1 MRFIDVL
8 RTALAQIRRNK
19 LRSFFTLVGIIV
31 SVGFLVA
38 VIAIIQG
45 MNAYVKENIA
55 DAMVGSNTFQVRR
68 TPLNFALIE
77 DAQWRRMQRR
87 PKVTHADADV
97 VRAAIVDPEAIAIS
111 SGWPTP
117 QSDVVWGNRTLGEVL
132 VFGVSPEYQIVQD
145 YRFAGGEPL
154 SEIDVRERRSV
165 IVIGADVASKL
176 FENVDPVGR
185 QVRIRGGSYTIVGV
199 VAPKGPACRR
209 HRRPS
214 FAS

>member
-1 MRFIDVL
+1 M
-8 RTALAQIRRNK
+8 
-19 LRSFFTLVGIIV
+19 
-31 SVGFLVA
+31 
-38 VIAIIQG
+38 IAIIQG

-145 YRFAGGEPL
+145 YRFASGEPL
-154 SEIDVRERRSV
+154 SEIDVRARRSV

-199 VAPKGPACRR
+199 VAPKGRVLGQ
-209 HRRPS
+209 S
-214 FAS
+214 FDGFVM